1 MPVLQWIDSLKSS
14 WSNNPQQGPFLHSLN
29 MKACLDWTYYSGHAF
44 FFPWIRNYTSR
55 NKAWPAAVR
64 GDLLFFPCKWWE
76 LSHLDVERILF
87 SFSLKFGGVSLLH
100 LRVSHS
106 RPVFLAWGM
115 LFQYVILQSFICFKL
130 QECLLQLQFR
140 CLLWPTDLAFWS
152 GMLSSLPC

>member
-1 MPVLQWIDSLKSS
+1 MDWHWSLLEAIIPNKDRFSTALTWKPVWTGHTILGTHFS
-14 WSNNPQQGPFLHSLN
+14 FLG
-29 MKACLDWTYYSGHAF
+29 SG
-44 FFPWIRNYTSR
+44 NYTSR

-140 CLLWPTDLAFWS
+140 CPLWPTDLAFWS
-152 GMLSSLPC
+152 GMLSSLPR